1 MVFSI
6 VPMAFPM
13 DFLGFP
19 MVFFNDF
26 LWFSQGISYGFL
38 QGFLVV
44 FPRVLVGFPMD
55 VLWFSP
61 WFSPG
66 ISYGF
71 LQGFPMVFP
80 WISSGVLQ
88 RIYGFPRNLHWFPLG
103 FPRGV
108 LWTSCLHLGLTHTPR
123 HSVEPQQPLRWQ
135 VLAPRLNR
143 SPLASC
149 EAEKCLRAL
158 GKVSCLRGAYAELTR
173 MQRFPGVSESSQMR
187 TTCTQGNLAFED
199 CPKACP
205 FEMRNSLL

>member
-19 MVFFNDF
+19 MVFFNGF

-38 QGFLVV
+38 QGFPVV

-88 RIYGFPRNLHWFPLG
+88 RKYGFPRNLP
-103 FPRGV
+103 
-108 LWTSCLHLGLTHTPR
+108 
-123 HSVEPQQPLRWQ
+123 WQ
-135 VLAPRLNR
+135 
-143 SPLASC
+143 SC
-149 EAEKCLRAL
+149 EAEKCFRAL

-187 TTCTQGNLAFED
+187 TTHSQQYIIVPPL
-199 CPKACP
+199 
-205 FEMRNSLL
+205 